1 MIPWLLYCTMVC
13 VKKSKVIVV
22 MPAYNAEKTLEKTY
36 RDIPKG
42 SVDKVIVVDD
52 ASRDKTVEVAKKLHL
67 EVFAHKTNKGYGG
80 NQKTCY
86 AQAIKANA
94 DIIVMLH
101 PDYQYDPTLLPV
113 LIEPLKKG
121 IFDVM
126 LGSRMQ
132 SREGALKGGMPVYK
146 YLFNRMLTLIEN
158 VTLGLNLSEYH
169 TGYRAYTKDAL
180 EKIPF
185 NKFSDDFVFDQQFLI
200 SARKHN
206 LRIGEISIP
215 TKYFK
220 EASSISFKRSMVY
233 GISTLSE
240 LMRYIFS

>member
-1 MIPWLLYCTMVC
+1 MVC

-86 AQAIKANA
+86 TQAIKANA

-158 VTLGLNLSEYH
+158 V
-169 TGYRAYTKDAL
+169 
-180 EKIPF
+180 
-185 NKFSDDFVFDQQFLI
+185 
-200 SARKHN
+200 
-206 LRIGEISIP
+206 
-215 TKYFK
+215 
-220 EASSISFKRSMVY
+220 
-233 GISTLSE
+233 
-240 LMRYIFS
+240 